1 MSDTESYLLNGTAAF
16 LAIKIITT
24 YYFLCMIMEIRD
36 ICLHPNYP
44 SWLGYNF
51 YFFLAEENLFARQP
65 TLFPFKAEKM
75 LMIFL
80 GLL

>member
-1 MSDTESYLLNGTAAF
+1 
-16 LAIKIITT
+16 
-24 YYFLCMIMEIRD
+24 MIMEIRD